1 MQTLEAGDPHRIGP
15 YALTGKMHTAGTSG
29 TFAGRSAGG
38 HFVAVTVVPPEE
50 VAASEFRGRFRTG
63 FAAAR
68 AVSGEFIRPVVDA
81 DPDAPEPWF
90 ATTLVH
96 GVPLRQAVDQYGGLP
111 EPALRRLALGLAGA
125 LSRIHAAGL
134 IHGAVGPDSVLLAV
148 DGPYI
153 AAFDSAGSIDPG
165 GSSTDDVF
173 DLGATVMFAAS
184 GGEQAWNGAA
194 EDART
199 RTADMDAVTSVLPP
213 SLREVIGGCLY
224 PDPWTRPTAEQLI
237 DYLNRQG
244 LPVAAGDWLPA
255 ALTADIKSQAVT
267 APSGLFGGGISR
279 RNLVFGLAGGALL
292 IGGGAAAA
300 VVSSGGSSPRPV
312 VKRTTAAAAP
322 KPSSTSSPTPIALD
336 APNATKAWT
345 LTGQNAITCLEASD
359 TVVMVIT
366 ANATSFLHASTG
378 KTAFSPLNTTNS
390 NGSDDLNAPTTYSGG
405 VFYYLC
411 ETTDSFNMVAAVDGT
426 TGSVKW
432 ATDMAEEDS
441 SGNGM
446 VPTYVAVNGNT
457 VYVCGTVD
465 ISSSVNSD
473 VTTGYIRAFDGADGK
488 GLWTV
493 EGADIDNVLVP
504 PSGSYL
510 LAASSTP
517 DKKNGQVEMIDV
529 GKQGARGWKI
539 STPNNA
545 EFYFTTGW
553 PMTCYAAG
561 VFFFVGGTGNLVI
574 AVDAATGRERW
585 RQDFAADNGDQ
596 VELGSI
602 FTSLGGETVYVPMGG
617 NLIAL
622 DSADGTLEWAS
633 ALTGVDDDGT
643 ASEFNAG
650 LDGGD
655 GSAAQCSADTVFVTD
670 TAKNLWAIDAATG
683 EARWKYND
691 PGQPDTGF
699 KWTVGG
705 DRVFIAS
712 NLTLTA
718 ISAH

>member
-1 MQTLEAGDPHRIGP
+1 
-15 YALTGKMHTAGTSG
+15 
-29 TFAGRSAGG
+29 
-38 HFVAVTVVPPEE
+38 
-50 VAASEFRGRFRTG
+50 
-63 FAAAR
+63 
-68 AVSGEFIRPVVDA
+68 
-81 DPDAPEPWF
+81 
-90 ATTLVH
+90 
-96 GVPLRQAVDQYGGLP
+96 
-111 EPALRRLALGLAGA
+111 LRRLALGLAGA

-173 DLGATVMFAAS
+173 DLGATVLFAAS
-184 GGEQAWNGAA
+184 GSEQAWDGAS
-194 EDART
+194 
-199 RTADMDAVTSVLPP
+199 ADLDAVTSVLPS

-224 PDPWTRPTAEQLI
+224 PEPWTRPTAEQLI

-244 LPVAAGDWLPA
+244 LPLAVGDWLPA
-255 ALTADIKSQAVT
+255 ALTADIKAQAAA

-279 RNLVFGLAGGALL
+279 RNLVLGLTGGALL
-292 IGGGAAAA
+292 VGGGAAAA
-300 VVSSGGSSPRPV
+300 VLSSGGSSPRPA
-312 VKRTTAAAAP
+312 VKRTPRSVATP
-322 KPSSTSSPTPIALD
+322 KTSSTNNPAPIALD
-336 APNATKAWT
+336 APDATKAWT
-345 LTGQNAITCLEASD
+345 LTGQDAITCLEASD
-359 TVVMVIT
+359 SVVMVIT
-366 ANATSFLHASTG
+366 DNATSFLDTSTG
-378 KTAFSPLNTTNS
+378 KTAFSALNTTNS
-390 NGSDDLNAPTTYSGG
+390 IGSDDSNSPTTYSGG

-411 ETTDSFNMVAAVDGT
+411 ETADSFNMVAAVDGT

-446 VPTYVAVNGNT
+446 VATYVAVNGNT
-457 VYVCGTVD
+457 VFVCGTVD
-465 ISSSVNSD
+465 ISSSVYSD
-473 VTTGYIRAFDGADGK
+473 VTTGYIRAFDSADGK
-488 GLWTV
+488 GIWTV
-493 EGADIDNVLVP
+493 EGADINNVLVP

-517 DKKNGQVEMIDV
+517 DKKNGQLEMIDA

-545 EFYFTTGW
+545 EFYFTPGW

-561 VFFFVGGTGNLVI
+561 VFFFVGGTGNLVV
-574 AVDAATGRERW
+574 AVDAATAREKW
-585 RQDFAADNGDQ
+585 RQDFAANNGDQ
-596 VELGSI
+596 VQLGSI
-602 FTSLGGETVYVPMGG
+602 FTSLDGAAVYVPMGG

-622 DSADGTLEWAS
+622 NSADGTLKWAS
-633 ALTGVDDDGT
+633 ALTGAGADGG

-650 LDGGD
+650 LGG
-655 GSAAQCSADTVFVTD
+655 GVGRAAQCSADTVFVTD

-683 EARWKYND
+683 KARWKYND

-705 DRVFIAS
+705 ERVFIAS